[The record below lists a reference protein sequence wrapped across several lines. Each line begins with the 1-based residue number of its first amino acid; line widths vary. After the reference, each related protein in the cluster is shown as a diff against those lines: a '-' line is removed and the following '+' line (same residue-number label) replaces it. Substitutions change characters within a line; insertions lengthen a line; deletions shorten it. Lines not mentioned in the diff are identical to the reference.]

1 MSDKFTLFHW
11 YVQRILHKSIAMP
24 SAIMQD
30 ISSMIE
36 NTWLSNYG
44 KVCAGMD
51 WELFP
56 TVEDAKVHYRR
67 TALIV

>member
-1 MSDKFTLFHW
+1 
-11 YVQRILHKSIAMP
+11 
-24 SAIMQD
+24 
-30 ISSMIE
+30 MIE

-67 TALIV
+67 TGFNCVV